1 MLIYLQYM
9 ASLTPGFIGNLL
21 FEMIWGFP
29 TLSNRRNTMI
39 TDYNHNLPGPTLVAE
54 LLRKVSYFVIFFRSD
69 LLRQCRAAQAPQAQE
84 HCSVG
89 PLEVQP

>member
-1 MLIYLQYM
+1 
-9 ASLTPGFIGNLL
+9 
-21 FEMIWGFP
+21 
-29 TLSNRRNTMI
+29 MI